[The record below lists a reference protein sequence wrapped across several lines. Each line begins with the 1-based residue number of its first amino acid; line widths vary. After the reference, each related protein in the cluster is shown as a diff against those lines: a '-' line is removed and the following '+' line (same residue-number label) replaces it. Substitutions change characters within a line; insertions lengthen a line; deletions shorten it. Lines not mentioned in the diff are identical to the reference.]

1 MNENMDNSNPVFV
14 NIPCPTKDEAVKLC
28 GELLRKDLC
37 GTAKIHDN
45 VHLMYTNSDGV
56 QGDDVVLITLK
67 TIRKNLVDI
76 HEFILKNHSW
86 GTPCIEAVPILSDM
100 C

>member
-1 MNENMDNSNPVFV
+1 MNEIINDSDPIFV
-14 NIPCPTKDEAVKLC
+14 NIPCPTKEEAKKLC
-28 GELLRKDLC
+28 RELLKKDLC

-56 QGDDVVLITLK
+56 KGDDVVLITLK
-67 TIRKNLVDI
+67 TIRKNLANI

-86 GTPCIEAVPILSDM
+86 GTPCIEVVPIISDM